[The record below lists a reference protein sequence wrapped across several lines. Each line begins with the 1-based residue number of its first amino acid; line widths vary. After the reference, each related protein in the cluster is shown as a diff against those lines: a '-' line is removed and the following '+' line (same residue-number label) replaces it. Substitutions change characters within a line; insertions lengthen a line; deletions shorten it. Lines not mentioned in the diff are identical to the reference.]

1 MKPTHISLGAAIV
14 LVLSACGGGQAT
26 LKYQP
31 QDRNA
36 PTQPLRWTFDS
47 DPVGGL
53 PRGAVVVSGTWI
65 VRAEADAPSLPNAL
79 CQTGA
84 AEFPAL
90 VLGDAVYTDFVLST
104 RFKALS
110 GREDRAAGLIFRIQ
124 DKNNYYILRA
134 NALEDNV
141 SIYKYAG
148 GRRRIIKEGFAQV
161 LSGKWQSMRAEVVGN
176 RIRGFLNDRLLVEA
190 TDATYRAGKVGLWT
204 KADSVTCFDDVE
216 AKPPSP

>member
-1 MKPTHISLGAAIV
+1 MKTTHISLGAAIV

-53 PRGAVVVSGTWI
+53 PRGAVVFSGTWI
-65 VRAEADAPSLPNAL
+65 VRAQADAPSPPNAL
-79 CQTGA
+79 CQTSV

-90 VLGDAVYTDFVLST
+90 VLGDAVYTDLVLST

-124 DKNNYYILRA
+124 DENNYYILRA

-141 SIYKYAG
+141 NIYKYAG
-148 GRRRIIKEGFAQV
+148 GRRRIIKEGLAQV
-161 LSGKWQSMRAEVVGN
+161 LSGKWQSLRAEVVGN

-190 TDATYRAGKVGLWT
+190 TDVTYSAGKVGLWT

-216 AKPPSP
+216 ARAPSP